1 MPHILKLKDGKLLTA
16 FDTDEVLEAVEEYAG
31 DEVRRFL
38 EENLIDTAVMER
50 ELDKLYEDQ
59 EKELE
64 QLTDHQRAVLCDIQE
79 EADALDELLD
89 APRLDR
95 KKLKKAASSI
105 WLMCNREL

>member
-1 MPHILKLKDGKLLTA
+1 MPHVIKLKDGKLLVPLGA
-16 FDTDEVLEAVEEYAG
+16 QDALDAVEKYVG
-31 DEVRRFL
+31 DELRHYL
-38 EENLIDTAVMER
+38 EENLTDTAALEQ
-50 ELDKLYEDQ
+50 ELDETYKEH

-64 QLTDHQRAVLCDIQE
+64 QLTDYQRSVLCDIQE

-95 KKLKKAASSI
+95 KKLKKTANSI

>member
-1 MPHILKLKDGKLLTA
+1 MPHVINLKDGKLLVPLGA
-16 FDTDEVLEAVEEYAG
+16 QDALDAVEKYVG
-31 DEVRRFL
+31 DELRHYL
-38 EENLIDTAVMER
+38 EENLTDTAALEQ
-50 ELDKLYEDQ
+50 ELDETYKEH

-64 QLTDHQRAVLCDIQE
+64 QLTDYQRSVLCDIQE

-95 KKLKKAASSI
+95 KKLKKTANSI

>member
-1 MPHILKLKDGKLLTA
+1 MPHVLKLKDGKLLTA
-16 FDTDEVLEAVEEYAG
+16 FDTEDVLDAVDEYAG
-31 DEVRRFL
+31 DEVRRYL
-38 EENLIDTAVMER
+38 EENLTDTAVE
-50 ELDKLYEDQ
+50 EQ

-64 QLTDHQRAVLCDIQE
+64 QLTDHQRSVECDIEE

-95 KKLKKAASSI
+95 KKLKKVASSI

>member
-1 MPHILKLKDGKLLTA
+1 MPHVIKLKDGKLLVPLGA
-16 FDTDEVLEAVEEYAG
+16 QDALDAVEKYVG
-31 DEVRRFL
+31 DELRHYL
-38 EENLIDTAVMER
+38 EENLTDTAALEQ
-50 ELDKLYEDQ
+50 ELDKVYEEQ

-64 QLTDHQRAVLCDIQE
+64 KLTDHQWVVLCDIQE

-95 KKLKKAASSI
+95 KKLKKTANSI

>member
-1 MPHILKLKDGKLLTA
+1 MPHVLKLKDGKFLTA
-16 FDTDEVLEAVEEYAG
+16 FAIEDVLDAVEEYAG
-31 DEVRRFL
+31 DEVRRYL
-38 EENLIDTAVMER
+38 AESLTDTAALEQ
-50 ELDKLYEDQ
+50 ELDETYKEH

-64 QLTDHQRAVLCDIQE
+64 QLTDYQRSVLCDIQE

-95 KKLKKAASSI
+95 KKLKKTANSI

>member
-1 MPHILKLKDGKLLTA
+1 MPHVLKLKDGKLLTA
-16 FDTDEVLEAVEEYAG
+16 FDTEDVLDAVDEYAG
-31 DEVRRFL
+31 DEVRRYL
-38 EENLIDTAVMER
+38 EDLTDTAVLEQGM
-50 ELDKLYEDQ
+50 DKVYEEQ

-64 QLTDHQRAVLCDIQE
+64 QLTDHQRSVLCDIQE

-95 KKLKKAASSI
+95 KKLKKVASSI

>member
-16 FDTDEVLEAVEEYAG
+16 FDTYEVLEAVEEYAG

-38 EENLIDTAVMER
+38 EENLIDTAVMEK

-64 QLTDHQRAVLCDIQE
+64 QLTDHQRVILCDIQE

>member
-1 MPHILKLKDGKLLTA
+1 MY
-16 FDTDEVLEAVEEYAG
+16 EE
-31 DEVRRFL
+31 
-38 EENLIDTAVMER
+38 
-50 ELDKLYEDQ
+50 Q

-64 QLTDHQRAVLCDIQE
+64 KLTDHQRSVLCEIQE

-89 APRLDR
+89 APRPDR

>member
-1 MPHILKLKDGKLLTA
+1 MPHVIKLKDGKLLVPLGA
-16 FDTDEVLEAVEEYAG
+16 QDALDAVEKYVG
-31 DEVRRFL
+31 DELRHYL
-38 EENLIDTAVMER
+38 EENLTDTAALEQ
-50 ELDKLYEDQ
+50 ELDKVYEEQ

-64 QLTDHQRAVLCDIQE
+64 KLTDHERGVVSDIQE
-79 EADALDELLD
+79 EADVLDELLD

>member
-1 MPHILKLKDGKLLTA
+1 MPHVLKLKDGKLLTA
-16 FDTDEVLEAVEEYAG
+16 FDTEDVLDAVEGYAG
-31 DEVRRFL
+31 DEVRRYL
-38 EENLIDTAVMER
+38 EENLTDTAVLEQEM
-50 ELDKLYEDQ
+50 DKVYEEQ

-64 QLTDHQRAVLCDIQE
+64 QLTDHQRSVLCDIQE

-105 WLMCNREL
+105 WLMCNREV

>member
-1 MPHILKLKDGKLLTA
+1 MPHVNKLKDGKLLVPLGA
-16 FDTDEVLEAVEEYAG
+16 QDALDAVEEYAG
-31 DEVRRFL
+31 DEVRRYL
-38 EENLIDTAVMER
+38 AENLTDTAALEQ
-50 ELDKLYEDQ
+50 ELDETYKEH

-64 QLTDHQRAVLCDIQE
+64 QLTDYQRSVLCDIQE

-95 KKLKKAASSI
+95 KKLKKTANSI

>member
-1 MPHILKLKDGKLLTA
+1 MPHVLKLKDGKLLTA
-16 FDTDEVLEAVEEYAG
+16 FDTEDVLDAVDEYAG
-31 DEVRRFL
+31 DEVRRYL
-38 EENLIDTAVMER
+38 EDLTDTAVLEQGM
-50 ELDKLYEDQ
+50 DKVYEEQ

-64 QLTDHQRAVLCDIQE
+64 QLTDHQRSVLCDIQE

-105 WLMCNREL
+105 WLMCNREV